1 MADNMNLTTEHE
13 RPEDIPSKAR
23 GLVAGFIKANDDV
36 DLSSSEVYVV
46 WFCFILGGW
55 KALVS
60 TTIADGRYYEVTY
73 NKVADKIY
81 LDVYEKIKNLE
92 LDNFKR

>member
-23 GLVAGFIKANDDV
+23 GLVAGFIKANDGH
-36 DLSSSEVYVV
+36 DLNSNEVYVV

-73 NKVADKIY
+73 DKVKNKIY
-81 LDVYEKIKNLE
+81 LDTYEKINNVA
-92 LDNFKR
+92 LDNFGS